1 MGEKLQSIGLEPRIV
16 VMQALSFVVL
26 YVVLR
31 KFLFAP
37 IGNMIESRN
46 REVADRLDK
55 AERDEKAMEAVR
67 TEYER
72 RIAESETE
80 ARDRI
85 QAAMTEAHRIAEE
98 IKDRAR
104 RESEEIRARGLAQI
118 QQEKEKAVKEIQDQ
132 VVDLAVSAAQA
143 AVRKTC
149 DERANRELIGAFV
162 REVESGVS

>member
-1 MGEKLQSIGLEPRIV
+1 MAEILESIGLEPRVIV
-16 VMQALSFVVL
+16 LQSLSFVLL
-26 YVVLR
+26 YWVLR
-31 KFLFAP
+31 RFLFGP
-37 IGNMIESRN
+37 IGNMVESRN
-46 REVADRLDK
+46 REVAERLEN

-72 RIAESETE
+72 RIAEIETE

-85 QAAMTEAHRIAEE
+85 QTAMTEAHRIAED

-104 RESEEIRARGLAQI
+104 REAEEIRARGLVQI
-118 QQEKEKAVKEIQDQ
+118 QQEKEKALKEIQDQ

-143 AVRKTC
+143 AVRNTC

-162 REVESGVS
+162 REAEAGVS